1 MTATAQVR
9 PDVGLLLR
17 TWRERRRLSQ
27 LELSSRARVST
38 RHLSYVETGRSRPTP
53 ELIDRIAE
61 SLDVP
66 LRSRDEL
73 LLAGGYAPR
82 HGGRGLDD
90 TDLGVVL
97 DGLRHLLDAHEPNP
111 ALLLDQ
117 HWDVIDANAATGLLL
132 AGCAPELV
140 EPPVNAIRVSLHPDG
155 LAPRIRNLQQWA
167 AHLVHQVRARAEVT
181 HDPVLADLA
190 DEAVSYVDLDPR
202 TPTPAGPVLALELEY
217 ASAVLRFFSVSARLE
232 TATDATL
239 DELRLET
246 FLPADQATQSALR
259 PRDDRPD

>member
-1 MTATAQVR
+1 MTVIAQTR
-9 PDVGLLLR
+9 PEVGTLLR

-27 LELSSRARVST
+27 LELSSRAQVST

-53 ELIDRIAE
+53 EMIDRLAD

-82 HGGRGLDD
+82 HGNRGLEDS
-90 TDLGVVL
+90 DLGVVM
-97 DGLRHLLDAHEPNP
+97 DGLRHLLDAHLPHP

-117 HWDVIDANAATGLLL
+117 HWDVVDANAATDLPL
-132 AGCAPELV
+132 AGCAPELL
-140 EPPVNAIRVSLHPDG
+140 EPPVNAIRVSLHPGG
-155 LAPRIRNLQQWA
+155 LAPRIRNLSQWA

-181 HDPVLADLA
+181 HDPALTDLA
-190 DEAVSYVDLDPR
+190 EEAAAYVPVDPR
-202 TPTPAGPVLALELEY
+202 IPAPAGPVLALELEHEG
-217 ASAVLRFFSVSARLE
+217 ALLRFFSISARLE

-239 DELRLET
+239 DELHLET
-246 FLPADQATQSALR
+246 FLPADRTTQQALSGGQA
-259 PRDDRPD
+259 

>member
-9 PDVGLLLR
+9 PDVGMLLR

-82 HGGRGLDD
+82 HGGRGIDD

-117 HWDVIDANAATGLLL
+117 HWDVIDANAATGLLRVDRR
-132 AGCAPELV
+132 G
-140 EPPVNAIRVSLHPDG
+140 PPS
-155 LAPRIRNLQQWA
+155 
-167 AHLVHQVRARAEVT
+167 E
-181 HDPVLADLA
+181 
-190 DEAVSYVDLDPR
+190 
-202 TPTPAGPVLALELEY
+202 
-217 ASAVLRFFSVSARLE
+217 
-232 TATDATL
+232 
-239 DELRLET
+239 
-246 FLPADQATQSALR
+246 
-259 PRDDRPD
+259 